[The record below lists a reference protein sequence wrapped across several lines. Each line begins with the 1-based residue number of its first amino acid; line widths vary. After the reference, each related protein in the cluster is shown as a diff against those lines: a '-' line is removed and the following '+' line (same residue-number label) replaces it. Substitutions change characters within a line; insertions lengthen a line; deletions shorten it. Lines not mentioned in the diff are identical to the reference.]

1 MDNLYQ
7 QFEIYANKHSISAP
21 RRKKI
26 YESCIDYISY
36 LKKYAKDNNIRK
48 NKNQQQQATSSVTT
62 TYSLKKEQIIQDLP
76 INSKE
81 QSRYQGIMTKNE
93 IRESRI
99 KLGFINPQMDNTTTY
114 SLKKEQRIL
123 ALPIYSTEESRFQV
137 GMSNQEIK
145 AAQKRIGTYKK

>member
-1 MDNLYQ
+1 M
-7 QFEIYANKHSISAP
+7 
-21 RRKKI
+21 
-26 YESCIDYISY
+26 
-36 LKKYAKDNNIRK
+36 KKYAKDNNIRK

-99 KLGFINPQMDNTTTY
+99 KLGFINPQIDNTTTY

-123 ALPIYSTEESRFQV
+123 ALPLYSTEESRFQV

-145 AAQKRIGTYKK
+145 AAQKRIDTYKK